1 MRRFLTTLM
10 ILLVVLVAGFSALV
24 MLVNPNDFRAY
35 MVKQVAARSG
45 YQLQLDGPLRW
56 HVWPQLSILSGRMV
70 LTAEGAS
77 EPLVRADNMRLDVA
91 LWPLLSHQLSVK
103 QVMLKG
109 AVIQLTPQTEAVRGE
124 DAPIAP
130 KDNTLPDVAE
140 DRGWSF
146 DIARLRV
153 ADSVLVFQHEDDEQI
168 TVRNIH
174 LEMEQDTQHRGTFD
188 FSGRVNR
195 DQRDLALAFN
205 GSVDASDYPHNL
217 AANIEKLSWQ
227 LQGADL
233 PQQGIQGQGKLQV
246 QWQEE
251 NKQLAFNQIAL
262 TANDSTLSGQARV
275 SLSDKPDWGVDL
287 RFGLLNLDNLLVQR
301 DAASATSGEVQQG
314 QSQSTLARPVI
325 ASQVDAVSYQ
335 GLRGFSADIALQADK
350 VLWRK
355 MAFDNVSAKMANQSG
370 LLSITELQ
378 GTSEGGLISLPGK
391 LDARKAQPHAVFHP
405 RLENVEI
412 GTILKAFNYPIA
424 LTGKLS
430 LAGDFSGSDIDAQ
443 AFRHS
448 WQGQA
453 HVDMSDT
460 RMEGMNF
467 QQLVQQA
474 VERSGGDVK
483 SQQSLDNV
491 TRLDRFVTELSLDN
505 GKVSLDEMEG
515 LSSMLALSG
524 KGTLDLVEQTCDT
537 QFNVRVLGGWDG
549 ESKLIDFLKATPV
562 PLRIY
567 GPWQALNYNLQVD
580 QLLRKH
586 VQDEAKRRL
595 NDWADRNKE
604 SRSGKDV
611 KKLLDKL

>member
-168 TVRNIH
+168 TVRDIH

-262 TANDSTLSGQARV
+262 MANDSTLSGQARV
-275 SLSDKPDWGVDL
+275 SLSDKPDWSVDL

-301 DAASATSGEVQQG
+301 DAAAATSGEVQQG

-474 VERSGGDVK
+474 VERSGGDVR

>member
-24 MLVNPNDFRAY
+24 LLVNPNDFRAY

-56 HVWPQLSILSGRMV
+56 HVWPQLSILSGRVV

-109 AVIQLTPQTEAVRGE
+109 AVIQLTPQTEAVRGK
-124 DAPIAP
+124 DAPVAP
-130 KDNTLPDVAE
+130 KDNMLPDLAE
-140 DRGWSF
+140 DKGWSF

-153 ADSVLVFQHEDDEQI
+153 ADSVLVFQHEDDEQVTARDI
-168 TVRNIH
+168 R
-174 LEMEQDTQHRGTFD
+174 LEMEQDSQHRGTFD

-195 DQRDLALAFN
+195 DQRDLALSFN
-205 GSVDASDYPHNL
+205 GTVDASDYPHNL
-217 AANIEKLSWQ
+217 SANIEQLSWQ

-233 PQQGIQGQGKLQV
+233 PPQGINGQGHLQA
-246 QWQEE
+246 QWLEE
-251 NKQLAFNQIAL
+251 KKQLSFSQINL
-262 TANDSTLSGQARV
+262 TANDSSFSGQAHV
-275 SLSDKPDWGVDL
+275 ALLEKPEWAVDL
-287 RFGLLNLDNLLVQR
+287 KFGQLNLDNLLVQH
-301 DAASATSGEVQQG
+301 DAAATAKGDVQQG

-335 GLRGFSADIALQADK
+335 GLKGFSADIALQADK
-350 VLWRK
+350 VQWRK
-355 MAFDNVSAKMANQSG
+355 MAFENVSAKIDNRFG
-370 LLSITELQ
+370 LLNIAQLQ
-378 GTSEGGLISLPGK
+378 GKSDGGLISLPGT
-391 LDARKAQPHAVFHP
+391 LDARKGEPRAVFHP
-405 RLENVEI
+405 RLEGVEI
-412 GTILKAFNYPIA
+412 GTILKAFDYPIA

-453 HVDMSDT
+453 HVEMNDT

-467 QQLVQQA
+467 QQMIQQA
-474 VERSGGDVK
+474 VERSGGDAK
-483 SQQSLDNV
+483 AQQNMENV
-491 TRLDRFVTELSLDN
+491 TRLDRFVTDMTLDN
-505 GKVSLDEMEG
+505 GEVTLDNMVGE
-515 LSSMLALSG
+515 SAMLALTG
-524 KGTLDLVEQTCDT
+524 KGTLDLVKQNCDT
-537 QFNVRVLGGWDG
+537 LFNIRVLGGWDG
-549 ESKLIDFLKATPV
+549 ESKLISFLKATPV
-562 PLRIY
+562 PLRVY
-567 GPWQALNYNLQVD
+567 GQWQSLNYSLQVD

-586 VQDEAKRRL
+586 LQDEAKRRL
-595 NDWADRNKE
+595 NDWADRNKD
-604 SRSGKDV
+604 SRNGKDV

>member
-24 MLVNPNDFRAY
+24 LLVNPNDFRAY

-77 EPLVRADNMRLDVA
+77 EPLIRADNMRLDVA

-124 DAPIAP
+124 DAPVAP
-130 KDNTLPDVAE
+130 KDNTLPDLAE

-153 ADSVLVFQHEDDEQI
+153 ADSVLVFQHEDDEQV
-168 TVRNIH
+168 TVRDIR
-174 LEMEQDTQHRGTFD
+174 LDMEQDNQHRGTFD

-195 DQRDLALAFN
+195 DQRDLALSFN
-205 GSVDASDYPHNL
+205 GTVDASDYPHNL
-217 AANIEKLSWQ
+217 SANIQQLSWQ

-233 PQQGIQGQGKLQV
+233 PAQGIKGQGQLQA
-246 QWQEE
+246 QWLEE
-251 NKQLAFNQIAL
+251 KKQLAFSQIHL
-262 TANDSTLSGQARV
+262 TANDSSLAGQVHV
-275 SLSDKPDWGVDL
+275 SLLDKPEWIVDL
-287 RFGLLNLDNLLVQR
+287 KFGQLNLDNLLVQR
-301 DAASATSGEVQQG
+301 EAATTTNGEAQQG
-314 QSQSTLARPVI
+314 QSQPTLARPVI

-335 GLRGFSADIALQADK
+335 GLKGFSADIALQADK

-355 MAFDNVSAKMANQSG
+355 MAFDNVSAKIDNQFG
-370 LLSITELQ
+370 LLNVAQLQ
-378 GTSEGGLISLPGK
+378 GKSDGGLVSLPGT
-391 LDARKAQPHAVFHP
+391 LDARKGQPRAVFHP
-405 RLENVEI
+405 RLDGVEI
-412 GTILKAFNYPIA
+412 GTILKAFDYPIA

-453 HVDMSDT
+453 HVEMNDS

-467 QQLVQQA
+467 QQMIQQA

-483 SQQSLDNV
+483 AQQNLDNV
-491 TRLDRFVTELSLDN
+491 TRLDRFVTDMTLDN
-505 GKVSLDEMEG
+505 GEVTLDNMAGE
-515 LSSMLALSG
+515 SSMLALTG
-524 KGTLDLVEQTCDT
+524 KGTLDLVKQNCDT
-537 QFNVRVLGGWDG
+537 LFNIRVLGGWDG
-549 ESKLIDFLKATPV
+549 ESKLINFLKATPV
-562 PLRIY
+562 PLRVY
-567 GPWQALNYNLQVD
+567 GQWQALNYNLQVD

-586 VQDEAKRRL
+586 LQDEAKRRL
-595 NDWADRNKE
+595 NDWADRNKD
-604 SRSGKDV
+604 SRNGKDV

>member
-24 MLVNPNDFRAY
+24 LLVNPNDFRAY

-56 HVWPQLSILSGRMV
+56 HVWPQLSILSGRVM

-109 AVIQLTPQTEAVRGE
+109 AVIQLTPQTEAVRGK
-124 DAPIAP
+124 DAPVAP
-130 KDNTLPDVAE
+130 KDNMLPDLAE
-140 DRGWSF
+140 DKGWSF

-153 ADSVLVFQHEDDEQI
+153 ADSVLVFQHEDDEQV
-168 TVRNIH
+168 TVRDIR
-174 LEMEQDTQHRGTFD
+174 LEMEQDSQHRGTFD

-195 DQRDLALAFN
+195 DQRDLALSFN
-205 GSVDASDYPHNL
+205 GTVDASDYPHNL
-217 AANIEKLSWQ
+217 SANIEQLSWQ

-233 PQQGIQGQGKLQV
+233 PPQGINGQGHLQA
-246 QWQEE
+246 QWLEE
-251 NKQLAFNQIAL
+251 KKQLSFSQINL
-262 TANDSTLSGQARV
+262 TANDSSFSGQAHV
-275 SLSDKPDWGVDL
+275 ALLEKPEWAVDL
-287 RFGLLNLDNLLVQR
+287 KFGQLNLDNLLVQH
-301 DAASATSGEVQQG
+301 DAAVTAKGEVQQG

-335 GLRGFSADIALQADK
+335 GLKGFSADIALQADK

-355 MAFDNVSAKMANQSG
+355 MAFENVSAKIDNRFG
-370 LLSITELQ
+370 LLNIAQLQ
-378 GTSEGGLISLPGK
+378 GKSDGGLISLPGT
-391 LDARKAQPHAVFHP
+391 LDARKGEPRAVFHP
-405 RLENVEI
+405 RLEGVEI
-412 GTILKAFNYPIA
+412 GTILKAFDYPIA

-430 LAGDFSGSDIDAQ
+430 LTGDFSGSDIDAQ

-453 HVDMSDT
+453 HVEMNDT

-467 QQLVQQA
+467 QQMIQQA
-474 VERSGGDVK
+474 VERSGGDAK
-483 SQQSLDNV
+483 AQQNMENV
-491 TRLDRFVTELSLDN
+491 TRLDRFVTDMTLDN
-505 GKVSLDEMEG
+505 GEVTLDNMVGE
-515 LSSMLALSG
+515 SAMLALTG
-524 KGTLDLVEQTCDT
+524 KGTLDLVKQNCDT
-537 QFNVRVLGGWDG
+537 LFNIRVLGGWDG
-549 ESKLIDFLKATPV
+549 ESKLINFLKATPV
-562 PLRIY
+562 PLRVY
-567 GPWQALNYNLQVD
+567 GQWQSLNYSLQVD

-586 VQDEAKRRL
+586 LQDEAKRRL
-595 NDWADRNKE
+595 NDWADRNKD
-604 SRSGKDV
+604 SRNGKDV

>member
-24 MLVNPNDFRAY
+24 LLVNPNDFRAY
-35 MVKQVAARSG
+35 MVKQVAVRSG

-56 HVWPQLSILSGRMV
+56 HVWPQLSILSGRVM

-109 AVIQLTPQTEAVRGE
+109 AVIQLTLQTEAVRGK
-124 DAPIAP
+124 DAPVAP
-130 KDNTLPDVAE
+130 KDNMLPDLAE
-140 DRGWSF
+140 DKGWSF

-153 ADSVLVFQHEDDEQI
+153 ADSVLVFQHEDDEQV
-168 TVRNIH
+168 TVRDIR
-174 LEMEQDTQHRGTFD
+174 LEMEQDSQHRGTFD

-195 DQRDLALAFN
+195 DQRDLALSFN
-205 GSVDASDYPHNL
+205 GTVDASDYPHNL
-217 AANIEKLSWQ
+217 SANIEQLSWQ

-233 PQQGIQGQGKLQV
+233 PPQGINGQGHLQA
-246 QWQEE
+246 QWLEE
-251 NKQLAFNQIAL
+251 KKQLSFSQINL
-262 TANDSTLSGQARV
+262 TANDSSFSGQAHV
-275 SLSDKPDWGVDL
+275 ALLEKPEWAVDL
-287 RFGLLNLDNLLVQR
+287 KFGQLNLDNLLVQH
-301 DAASATSGEVQQG
+301 DAAVTAKGEVQQG

-335 GLRGFSADIALQADK
+335 GLKGFSADIALQADK

-355 MAFDNVSAKMANQSG
+355 MAFENVSAKIDNRFG
-370 LLSITELQ
+370 LLNIAQLQ
-378 GTSEGGLISLPGK
+378 GKSDGGLISLPGT
-391 LDARKAQPHAVFHP
+391 LDARKGEPRAVFHP
-405 RLENVEI
+405 RLEGVEI
-412 GTILKAFNYPIA
+412 GTILKAFDYPIA

-453 HVDMSDT
+453 HVEMNDT

-467 QQLVQQA
+467 QQMIQQA
-474 VERSGGDVK
+474 VERSGGDAK
-483 SQQSLDNV
+483 AQQNMENV
-491 TRLDRFVTELSLDN
+491 TRLDRFVTDMTLDN
-505 GKVSLDEMEG
+505 GEVTLDNMVGE
-515 LSSMLALSG
+515 SAMLALTG
-524 KGTLDLVEQTCDT
+524 KGTLDLVKQNCDT
-537 QFNVRVLGGWDG
+537 LFNIRVLGGWDG
-549 ESKLIDFLKATPV
+549 ESKLINFLKATPV
-562 PLRIY
+562 PLRVY
-567 GPWQALNYNLQVD
+567 GQWQSLNYSLQVD

-586 VQDEAKRRL
+586 LQDEAKRRL
-595 NDWADRNKE
+595 NDWADRNKD
-604 SRSGKDV
+604 SRNGKDV

>member
-24 MLVNPNDFRAY
+24 LLVNPNDFRAY
-35 MVKQVAARSG
+35 MVKQVAVRSG

-56 HVWPQLSILSGRMV
+56 HVWPQLSILSGRMA

-77 EPLVRADNMRLDVA
+77 EPLIRADNMRLDVA

-109 AVIQLTPQTEAVRGE
+109 AVIQLTPQTEAVRGQ
-124 DAPIAP
+124 DAPVAP
-130 KDNTLPDVAE
+130 KDNTLPDLAE
-140 DRGWSF
+140 DKGWSF

-153 ADSVLVFQHEDDEQI
+153 ADSVLVFQHEDDEQV
-168 TVRNIH
+168 TVRDIR
-174 LEMEQDTQHRGTFD
+174 LEMEQDSQHRGTFD

-195 DQRDLALAFN
+195 DQRDLALSFN
-205 GSVDASDYPHNL
+205 GTVDASDYPHNL
-217 AANIEKLSWQ
+217 SANIEQLSWQ

-233 PQQGIQGQGKLQV
+233 PSQGIKGEGQLQA
-246 QWQEE
+246 QWLEE
-251 NKQLAFNQIAL
+251 KKQLAFSQIHL
-262 TANDSTLSGQARV
+262 TANDSSLAGQAQV
-275 SLSDKPDWGVDL
+275 SLLDKPEWLVDL
-287 RFGLLNLDNLLVQR
+287 KFGQLNLDNLIVQR
-301 DAASATSGEVQQG
+301 DAVAATNGEVQQG

-335 GLRGFSADIALQADK
+335 GLKGFSADITLQADK

-355 MAFDNVSAKMANQSG
+355 MAFENVSAKINNQFG
-370 LLSITELQ
+370 LMNIAQLDGKSN
-378 GTSEGGLISLPGK
+378 GGRVSLPGT
-391 LDARKAQPHAVFHP
+391 LDARKDAPRAVFHP
-405 RLENVEI
+405 RLEGVEI
-412 GTILKAFNYPIA
+412 GAILKAFNYPIA

-453 HVDMSDT
+453 HVEMSHT

-467 QQLVQQA
+467 QQMIQQA

-483 SQQSLDNV
+483 SQQNLDNV
-491 TRLDRFVTELSLDN
+491 TRLDRFVTDMTLDN
-505 GKVSLDEMEG
+505 GEVTLDNMAGE
-515 LSSMLALSG
+515 SAMLALTG
-524 KGTLDLVEQTCDT
+524 KGTLDLVKQNCDT
-537 QFNVRVLGGWDG
+537 LFNIRVLGGWDG
-549 ESKLIDFLKATPV
+549 ESKLIKFLKATPV
-562 PLRIY
+562 PLRVY
-567 GPWQALNYNLQVD
+567 GQWQALNYNLQVD

-586 VQDEAKRRL
+586 LQDEAKRRL
-595 NDWADRNKE
+595 NDWADRNKD
-604 SRSGKDV
+604 SRNGKDV

>member
-109 AVIQLTPQTEAVRGE
+109 AVIQLTPQTEAVRGV

-168 TVRNIH
+168 TVRDIH

-262 TANDSTLSGQARV
+262 TANDSALSGQARV
-275 SLSDKPDWGVDL
+275 SLSDKPDWSVDL

-424 LTGKLS
+424 LTGQLS

>member
-168 TVRNIH
+168 TVRDIH
-174 LEMEQDTQHRGTFD
+174 LEMEQNTQHRGTFD

-287 RFGLLNLDNLLVQR
+287 RFSLLNLDNLLVQR

-611 KKLLDKL
+611 KKMLDKL